1 MLKARQTGV
10 MITIQVGLL
19 FLEALP
25 EHLPILCIK
34 EVPAAVL
41 VEGGWFGVPDVAI
54 APSHDLRSDS
64 GRREELHDL
73 VHDTFFS
80 KLHEDVRG
88 WGAWVRAPC
97 WALGRCPRR

>member
-80 KLHEDVRG
+80 KLHEEVRG
-88 WGAWVRAPC
+88 WG
-97 WALGRCPRR
+97 GRG